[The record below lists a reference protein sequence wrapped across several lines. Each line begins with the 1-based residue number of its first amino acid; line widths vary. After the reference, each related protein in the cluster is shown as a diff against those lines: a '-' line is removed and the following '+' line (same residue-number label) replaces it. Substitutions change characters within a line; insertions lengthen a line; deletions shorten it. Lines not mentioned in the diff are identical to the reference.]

1 MNYFQTPLFMNIS
14 EDEYKDMMSKN
25 FTKKKEYN
33 KSSFIF
39 HADDIISEIGLVMC
53 GQVLIQHTDFN
64 GNEIIISHI
73 DAGQIF
79 AESYALCKEPLMVS
93 AVAADYTKVLFVDTN
108 MFTDE
113 SNIRYSWYPK
123 MLSNLLKI
131 SAGKNLA
138 LSNRIFCT
146 GPKTIRSRLMIYL
159 SSQASKAKSSEFS
172 IPFNRQ
178 QMADYL
184 NLDRSA
190 LSKELCKMRDEGIIT
205 FHKNHFHI
213 L

>member
-39 HADDIISEIGLVMC
+39 HADDIISEIGLVMY

-190 LSKELCKMRDEGIIT
+190 LSKELCKMRDEGIIA

>member
-39 HADDIISEIGLVMC
+39 HADDIISEIGLVIC

-93 AVAADYTKVLFVDTN
+93 AVAADYTKVLFVDTD

-178 QMADYL
+178 QMSDYL

>member
-1 MNYFQTPLFMNIS
+1 MQRTLNVNAI
-14 EDEYKDMMSKN
+14 
-25 FTKKKEYN
+25 
-33 KSSFIF
+33 
-39 HADDIISEIGLVMC
+39 
-53 GQVLIQHTDFN
+53 
-64 GNEIIISHI
+64 
-73 DAGQIF
+73 
-79 AESYALCKEPLMVS
+79 
-93 AVAADYTKVLFVDTN
+93 AADYTKVLFLDTD

-113 SNIRYSWYPK
+113 SNMRYSWYPK
-123 MLSNLLKI
+123 MLANLLKI

-146 GPKTIRSRLMIYL
+146 GPKTIRNRLMIYL
-159 SSQASKAKSSEFS
+159 SSQAAKAKSSEFS